1 MTAARNTEKLR
12 IRFAKR
18 EEITDSNMLAA
29 IELSALEGTPRAESQ
44 AIRARVPGVFWSFH
58 NAWNDVFKN
67 GVVEHSIKELC
78 RVYVS
83 KSVDCKYCG
92 NQRSSI
98 ASDQGLREKDYGDL
112 LNFEKSKQYSE
123 KKKAALALTESI
135 TWDLPT
141 DDIFWDR
148 IYSHFSEEEI
158 IELGFFVGLTMGQ
171 QRFNRTLNLHAHL
184 GESEFGA
191 Q

>member
-1 MTAARNTEKLR
+1 MEKLR
-12 IRFAKR
+12 IKFATRDTIKDKK
-18 EEITDSNMLAA
+18 ILNA
-29 IELSALEGTPRAESQ
+29 IERSAIEGTPRAESQ
-44 AIRARVPGVFWSFH
+44 AIRARVPGVFWSFQ

-67 GVVEHSIKELC
+67 GLVEHSLKELC

-98 ASDQGLREKDYGDL
+98 ASQNGLLEKDYEEI
-112 LNFEKSKQYSE
+112 LNFEKSKLYSG
-123 KKKAALALTESI
+123 KSKAALALTEAI

-141 DDIFWDR
+141 DDTFWNR
-148 IYSHFSEEEI
+148 LYSFFSEDEI
-158 IELGFFVGLTMGQ
+158 VELGFFVGLTMGQ

-184 GESEFGA
+184 GETEFEAG
-191 Q
+191 